1 MTEKDTKDCDELHK
15 RVVGTSRLTSMR
27 EDIQGPHPIFVAL
40 SEAGEI
46 IGYAGGR
53 EAGRRTGDGGRRQ
66 EGRKSVSN
74 NLIIDMPTGYQ

>member
-53 EAGRRTGDGGRRQ
+53 QAGGQEMEEEGRRD
-66 EGRKSVSN
+66 VSLS
-74 NLIIDMPTGYQ
+74 LII